1 MENYDYL
8 RTMSDVDY
16 EDSCNTECY
25 DTEEDLKY
33 LLEIVKEEEKRFF
46 SFLDSIR

>member
-1 MENYDYL
+1 MENYDYW

-25 DTEEDLKY
+25 DTDEDYKCFMEVLNY
-33 LLEIVKEEEKRFF
+33 GKEK
-46 SFLDSIR
+46 I